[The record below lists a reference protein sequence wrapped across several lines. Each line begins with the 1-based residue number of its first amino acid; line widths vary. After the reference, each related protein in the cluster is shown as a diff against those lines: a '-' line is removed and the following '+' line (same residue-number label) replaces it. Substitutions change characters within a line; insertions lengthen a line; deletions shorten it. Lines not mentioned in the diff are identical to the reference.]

1 MDSLYG
7 GQPGVSFTLKAS
19 FSSIENMKTAFKG
32 GANYTDVWYGE
43 YCIIDTP
50 NKNDKDNG
58 KIYKRGF
65 NYTDNLGGA
74 EYLGQIVGPSSGT
87 PYFAMDSI
95 SSVKKQAS
103 KDLSATE
110 YRRFPTGKD
119 SNGNYVTASS
129 GNIATFEFGNTE
141 ETNSVLVA
149 GKDSDGNFNDTI
161 KYTWVNIRNDDA
173 DSDSWFYV
181 GWEIP
186 YLVVDYTSVTNSPYD
201 ESGYIADNSTSVTRI
216 DDKTHPFYEQWEL
229 GIPHGIKGDSLKN
242 LRIIVPT
249 ADGKIYPWDAIETN
263 NKGQAYLKNDAT
275 NYSDFDDDVDKQRK
289 IVVFDYWLFD
299 KQQAGEVLCQIYLGD
314 FNIIKSVNVADD
326 GTLTIGYTHNDDS
339 VFNKKIKWVQSI
351 KLNTTGA
358 ASVDGSNRPN
368 GGGAFRVDFNDGTY
382 QDFQLQWIKD
392 IEIADDGSLTR
403 TYVGNAAESDTVR
416 NKVKWITD
424 VDLNTDPYDAD
435 NNDTSGD
442 LTVTFNTKQAKSD
455 GSIDNDAKNETFQ
468 TTLQWVTDADLNDN
482 GDLIFTYVGH
492 QAPKVLSN
500 KLKWIKSVSFNKDT
514 GKLTVSYNY
523 GDSNSWNIPY
533 VKDIAISED
542 GNISI
547 GKASETA
554 AKNTEYTTL
563 STKLKNIQAASI
575 APNGVVTFQY
585 NTKDSRENYDTINLK
600 NGLGQYAEDCPIKMV
615 QDIKLNT
622 ALDADKRIQIAYNT
636 SYNKENTENPYT
648 YTSIGDPINYIQKV
662 QLGNSS
668 NTNNSGNFLINSSRH
683 LYILFS
689 DPTYREKIKNNGSG
703 VAGTSLGYSDT
714 SLEGQAFWQD
724 FGSIQDTSGVL
735 VGVTITEEEMKQ
747 DSAYSTSGMSVKQF
761 LDARFPLGLDGTDSK
776 YGGENVAGKLIVYI
790 DGNGKSYFYAFDYSV
805 DANKKNTG
813 SGWVE
818 LGSLE
823 VSEKQDVML
832 LNAGAEDAEGA
843 TDNLDKAGILFQTK
857 SVEISTETM
866 STFWA

>member
-129 GNIATFEFGNTE
+129 GDIATFEFGNTE

-242 LRIIVPT
+242 LRVIVPT
-249 ADGKIYPWDAIETN
+249 KDDKIYPWDAIETN
-263 NKGQAYLKNDAT
+263 NKGQAYLKSDAT

-314 FNIIKSVNVADD
+314 FNIIKSVDVAED
-326 GTLTIGYTHNDDS
+326 GTLTIGYTHDDNS
-339 VFNKKIKWVQSI
+339 VFDKKIKWVQSI
-351 KLNTTGA
+351 KLGTTGA
-358 ASVDGSNRPN
+358 ASVDDSNRPN
-368 GGGAFRVDFNDGTY
+368 GGGAFRVDFNDGTH

-416 NKVKWITD
+416 NRVKWITD
-424 VDLNTDPYDAD
+424 VDLNTAPYDAD
-435 NNDTSGD
+435 SNDTSGD
-442 LTVTFNTKQAKSD
+442 LTVTFNTKQVKDD
-455 GSIDNDAKNETFQ
+455 GSIDDDAKNETFQ

-492 QAPKVLSN
+492 QAPKVLNN
-500 KLKWIKSVSFNKDT
+500 KLKWIKSVSFNQET
-514 GKLTVSYNY
+514 GKLAVSYNY

-533 VKDIAISED
+533 VKDITISED

-554 AKNTEYTTL
+554 ANNTEYTTL
-563 STKLKNIQAASI
+563 STQLKNIQAASI
-575 APNGVVTFQY
+575 ASDGIVTFQY
-585 NTKDSRENYDTINLK
+585 NTGDTINLK
-600 NGLGQYAEDCPIKMV
+600 NGLDQYATDYPIKMV
-615 QDIKLNT
+615 NDVKLNSG
-622 ALDADKRIQIAYNT
+622 LVEDKHIQVAYNT
-636 SYNKENTENPYT
+636 SYDKNNNEYK

-668 NTNNSGNFLINSSRH
+668 NANNSGNFLTNSSRH
-683 LYILFS
+683 LYVLFS
-689 DPTYREKIKNNGSG
+689 DPTYRSG
-703 VAGTSLGYSDT
+703 LDVDSRVLGTSLGYSEN
-714 SLEGQAFWQD
+714 SAEGKAYWQD

-747 DSAYSTSGMSVKQF
+747 DSAYSTTGMSVKDF
-761 LDARFPLGLDGTDSK
+761 LNARFPLGLTGNDSK
-776 YGGENVAGKLIVYI
+776 YGGANVAGKLITYI
-790 DGNGKSYFYAFDYSV
+790 DSSGKSFFYAFDYSV
-805 DANKKNTG
+805 DANNKNTG

-832 LNAGAEDAEGA
+832 LNAGAEDTEGA

-857 SVEISTETM
+857 SVEISTGTM
-866 STFWA
+866 PTFWA